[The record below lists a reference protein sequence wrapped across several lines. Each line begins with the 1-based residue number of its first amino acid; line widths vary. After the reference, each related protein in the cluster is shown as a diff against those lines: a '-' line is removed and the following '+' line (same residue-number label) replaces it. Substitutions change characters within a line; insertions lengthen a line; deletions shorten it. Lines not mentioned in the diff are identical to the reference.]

1 MTWKRWK
8 GPNMVRI
15 RETQGRRGKAG
26 DFIHTG
32 GGQFTRLPSEMH
44 HHYQQ

>member
-1 MTWKRWK
+1 MIRRRWK

-15 RETQGRRGKAG
+15 RETQGERGKAG

-32 GGQFTRLPSEMH
+32 GGQFTRLLSEMH
-44 HHYQQ
+44 HLY